1 MNIPLS
7 VITLGISLL
16 SIAFTI
22 IAFVLNRKDKS
33 NEQVEEEVKQYSKH
47 DLIDYRLN
55 ELTKKVDKIL
65 DKLDTFDKEMDEKIK
80 TAFKHHIN
88 EYHSER
94 FKCQDRG
101 L

>member
-94 FKCQDRG
+94 FKCKDRG